1 MDELLDDRS
10 EEQPRQPVCPVGFCP
25 IGFALSA
32 ADQVRPEVVE
42 HLVAA
47 GREMLLAM
55 KAFVDARAD
64 GLVRTSP
71 IEKID
76 IT

>member
-1 MDELLDDRS
+1 
-10 EEQPRQPVCPVGFCP
+10 
-25 IGFALSA
+25 
-32 ADQVRPEVVE
+32 VE

-55 KAFVDARAD
+55 KAFVDARAE
-64 GLVRTSP
+64 GLERTSP

-76 IT
+76 IS